1 MVNRIEKYLDNKHI
15 VILVIAVLTLLVY
28 CNSFTAPFTLDDFGS
43 IVNNYAIR
51 NPFDFKAIWEF
62 YSNRFVLY
70 FTLSLNYFFH
80 GTSVV
85 GYHITNVAIHIL
97 NGFLVYL
104 IINNI
109 LGLTHF
115 RHKLSGRYRN
125 IVSILSSLIFVC
137 HPVQVN
143 AITYIV
149 QRTASLAALFYFL
162 AVFLFIK
169 YRLTDKVRYFI
180 LMMVTIVLAM
190 FTKENTI
197 TIPFMLLV
205 IELMFFLNDG
215 KTSWLK
221 RVTVFL
227 IIFATVPI
235 IPCTNLV
242 LKGYSQSDPDVS
254 FKASTSM
261 DRFQYFYT
269 QLNVIRVY
277 IRQLFI
283 PDNLNFDYSNDFP
296 ISETIWDN
304 YSYVS
309 FIILLIIGLI
319 GLFNIKRNKLMSFGI
334 FWFFIGLSIESSFIS
349 IKDVYFEHRLYLPI
363 VGFIIFL
370 IGFAFSEQKHVT
382 RLYLFKKPVLF
393 FIVASCCMIC
403 IYSGLTLQRN
413 YIFSDGIRLWS
424 DVVEKAPGSDRA
436 HSVLGTKYLDS
447 YEADSEKNKEHLA
460 LAEIELKKAIE
471 LNYNNSTAHTNLSKV
486 YLLKGKYE
494 ECIEE
499 ANKANRISKSKY
511 AYHNIGLAY
520 KKLGKID
527 KANDAFLEGY
537 KLDNKCSF
545 ILKDLGYAY
554 YEKKDFKNAKYY
566 FEEYLKLYSYDK
578 ENIEEMLEQI
588 NPSLYSFYP
597 NIHIMS
603 QVI

>member
-1 MVNRIEKYLDNKHI
+1 MVNRIEKYFDKKHV
-15 VILVIAVLTLLVY
+15 VIAVIAVLTLLVY

-51 NPFDFKAIWEF
+51 NPLDFKAIWNF

-80 GTSVV
+80 GTSVA

-104 IINNI
+104 IINSI

-115 RHKLSGRYRN
+115 RHKLYGRYRN
-125 IVSILSSLIFVC
+125 IVSMLSSFIFIC

-143 AITYIV
+143 AVTYIV
-149 QRTASLAALFYFL
+149 QRTASLAAMFYFL

-169 YRLTDKVRYFI
+169 YRLTDKRQYFV
-180 LMMVTIVLAM
+180 LMMVAIVLAM

-215 KTSWLK
+215 KTSWSK
-221 RVTVFL
+221 RAAVFF

-235 IPCTNLV
+235 IPCTNLL
-242 LKGYSQSDPDVS
+242 LKGYSQSDSNVS

-261 DRFQYFYT
+261 DRLQYFYT

-296 ISETIWDN
+296 ISKIIWDN
-304 YSYVS
+304 YSYISLV
-309 FIILLIIGLI
+309 ILLIIGLV
-319 GLFNIKRNKLMSFGI
+319 GLFSIRKNKLVAFGI
-334 FWFFIGLSIESSFIS
+334 FWFFIGLSVESSFIS

-370 IGFAFSEQKHVT
+370 AGFAFTELKHVT

-393 FIVASCCMIC
+393 FVVSSCCLIC
-403 IYSGLTLQRN
+403 IYSGITLQRN
-413 YIFSDGIRLWS
+413 YIFSDGIRLWT
-424 DVVEKAPGSDRA
+424 DVVKKAPASDRA

-447 YEADSEKNKEHLA
+447 YEADKEKNKEHLS
-460 LAEIELKKAIE
+460 LAEMELKKAID

-486 YLLKGKYE
+486 YFLKGEYE
-494 ECIEE
+494 KCIEE

-511 AYHNIGLAY
+511 AYHNLGLAY
-520 KKLGKID
+520 KKLGRID
-527 KANDAFLEGY
+527 EAIDAFLEGY

-545 ILKDLGYAY
+545 ILRELGYAY
-554 YEKKDFKNAKYY
+554 YEKKDYENARYY
-566 FEEYLKLYSYDK
+566 FEEYLKLCSYGK
-578 ENIEEMLEQI
+578 KNIEEKLNEI
-588 NPSLYSFYP
+588 NRR
-597 NIHIMS
+597 
-603 QVI
+603 